1 MGRFDP
7 ADTISESC
15 GTDRIKVCDGSIGIG
30 LCRPAIQRMNSSSC
44 AVRYDPQLKR
54 PAVTDFDLTQML
66 ASWPHV
72 AGRINA
78 RRIAGADGRQKLQIR
93 IDLGVLQME
102 MTGRPDGQRP
112 HGFESLLDHQQD
124 RLNRYTRE
132 TGGSAG
138 FVLSQD
144 ECRGLREEAVQFYH
158 RYVGLFAL
166 ADYPGVVRDT
176 TRNLELFDLCR
187 DFGESEGDRTI
198 LEQFRAPVLTMR
210 ARSAAEMA
218 LAAGKPK
225 QALAALD
232 QGIAE
237 LRSVFEDVGRG
248 DEFDRS
254 NEIQLL
260 RGMRDA
266 LVPKLPSSQ
275 RVELQERLRA
285 AIDAENYE
293 LAAILRDEL
302 RLLDG

>member
-1 MGRFDP
+1 M
-7 ADTISESC
+7 T
-15 GTDRIKVCDGSIGIG
+15 
-30 LCRPAIQRMNSSSC
+30 
-44 AVRYDPQLKR
+44 QL
-54 PAVTDFDLTQML
+54 L
-66 ASWPHV
+66 ASWPHL

-78 RRIAGADGRQKLQIR
+78 RRIAGTDGRQKLQIR

-102 MTGRPDGQRP
+102 MEGRPDGQRP
-112 HGFESLLDHQQD
+112 SGFESLLDYQQD
-124 RLNRYTRE
+124 RLERYTRE
-132 TGGSAG
+132 TGSSAG

-144 ECRGLREEAVQFYH
+144 ECRALREEAVQFYH

-166 ADYPGVVRDT
+166 AEYAGVVRDT

-187 DFGESEGDRTI
+187 DFGEGDADRTV
-198 LEQFRAPVLTMR
+198 LEQFRPPVLTMR

-218 LAAGKPK
+218 LLSGKSK

-232 QGIAE
+232 RGLAE
-237 LRSVFEDVGRG
+237 LRGVFDDAGRG
-248 DEFDRS
+248 EEYERA
-254 NEIQLL
+254 NEVQLL